1 MNNQILVASVLA
13 LAVMAPA
20 ANAAPVQRP
29 VQEISRV
36 NEASGIDKCRGQ
48 FNFGTTEC
56 KINPASGDA
65 GMPFT
70 TDVPS
75 TEIDRGTGGS
85 GTPAWLPKTYKVM
98 LIMKANP
105 VLDRGSNGH
114 PSQL

>member
-1 MNNQILVASVLA
+1 MNNQILAASVLA
-13 LAVMAPA
+13 LAVLAPA

-29 VQEISRV
+29 VKEISRI
-36 NEASGIDKCRGQ
+36 NGNSDIDKCKGQ

-56 KINPASGDA
+56 KINPASGDV
-65 GMPFT
+65 GMPLAL
-70 TDVPS
+70 DVPS

-85 GTPAWLPKTYKVM
+85 GTPAWLPKPHKVM
-98 LIMKANP
+98 LIMKVNP

>member
-1 MNNQILVASVLA
+1 MNSQILVASVLA
-13 LAVMAPA
+13 LAVTAPA

-29 VQEISRV
+29 VKEISQV
-36 NEASGIDKCRGQ
+36 NEASNIDKCRGQ

-56 KINPASGDA
+56 KINPASGDV
-65 GMPFT
+65 GMPLAT
-70 TDVPS
+70 GVPS

-85 GTPAWLPKTYKVM
+85 GTTAWLPKTHRVM
-98 LIMKANP
+98 LIMEANP